1 MGKFLHALSLQ
12 FYRGIG
18 PKSQKIT
25 NLQDFNFFI
34 GANNAGKSIVLNF
47 LAHRLKQGRKGFDT
61 SSVESYRGRTTGGLA
76 YSVGIPKAEFLSP
89 AITEL
94 PEGYREPYGKA
105 ISTIVDRISRDGYV
119 WVAPTDGQNSRLE
132 YADTHDVH
140 DLFQERGWN
149 QIWNALTRQ
158 SGGSLERDW
167 IPETLDRLLRPQ
179 RIQLPEILLIP
190 AKRVIG
196 PKDEQFEDLSGRGL
210 IDRLVEIQSPDHQS
224 YERDRAQFAKI
235 NRFLESVTDRP
246 GARIEIPHNRS
257 AILVHMDDKVL
268 PLASLGTGIH
278 EVVMIA
284 AFSTI
289 HDDSIMCI
297 EEPEI
302 HLHPILQR
310 KLVRYLQE
318 NTNNQ
323 YFIATH
329 SAAFID
335 TQGAAVFHVS
345 NDGSQTYIRGTQLRS
360 EKYQVCADLGYKASD
375 ILQSNAVV
383 WVEGP
388 SDRIYLKKWIATLDA
403 DLIEG
408 VHYSIMFYGGRLLSH
423 LSGEPE
429 ALEDFIQLRSLNRNS
444 AIVIDSD
451 KTGPKAAINSTKE
464 RLQEE
469 FSKDSGLAWITKG
482 REIEN
487 YVDHTVLQSAVQELN
502 ADAYDKPSDG
512 GPYDHALYFLRNKPK
527 KRRKEPSEPET
538 LLETSVDKVAVAR
551 KLCEGEL
558 SLDVLDLRER
568 ATALV
573 NFIREA
579 NHLRPLKG

>member
-1 MGKFLHALSLQ
+1 MAGF
-12 FYRGIG
+12 
-18 PKSQKIT
+18 
-25 NLQDFNFFI
+25 QDFNFFI

-47 LAHRLKQGRKGFDT
+47 LAHRVAQGRKGLDAN
-61 SSVESYRGRTTGGLA
+61 SVESYRGRTTGSMA
-76 YSVGIPKAEFLSP
+76 YSIGIPKATFFTVATDQLPQGHRDEFTRGLV
-89 AITEL
+89 E
-94 PEGYREPYGKA
+94 K
-105 ISTIVDRISRDGYV
+105 IVSRISKNDHV
-119 WVAPTDGQNSRLE
+119 WVATAEGRGHLE
-132 YADTHDVH
+132 YADTTDVL
-140 DLFQERGWN
+140 DLFHEREWRA
-149 QIWNALTRQ
+149 IWRLLTRQ
-158 SGGSLERDW
+158 SGGSLEGDC
-167 IPETLDRLLRPQ
+167 IPGTLGSLMRPQ
-179 RIQLPEILLIP
+179 KIQLPEIRLIP

-196 PKDEQFEDLSGRGL
+196 PKDEKFEDLSGRGL
-210 IDRLVEIQSPDHQS
+210 IDRLVEIQSPDHHS
-224 YERDRAQFAKI
+224 YEHDREQFAKI
-235 NRFLESVTDRP
+235 NRFLQSVTDRP
-246 GARIEIPHNRS
+246 DARIEIPHNRS
-257 AILVHMDDKVL
+257 AILVHMDNKVL
-268 PLASLGTGIH
+268 PLESLGTGIH

-289 HDDSIMCI
+289 HENCIMCI

-318 NTNNQ
+318 NTSNQ

-335 TQGAAVFHVS
+335 TPGAAVFHVS

-487 YVDHTVLQSAVQELN
+487 YVDHTALQTAVQELN

-512 GPYDHALYFLRNKPK
+512 GPYDHALYFLRNQPK
-527 KRRKEPSEPET
+527 KRRKETSEPET